1 MKTITITLSTNDVA
15 IIQRSL
21 LYTAMTFQNE
31 SNNPQNSSE
40 ARDSFVKTSKKVRDI
55 LNDIS
60 NQCEKQKEQE
70 DAE

>member
-1 MKTITITLSTNDVA
+1 MKTITLTLSTNDVA

-31 SNNPQNSSE
+31 SNNPQNSPE
-40 ARDSFVKTSKKVRDI
+40 ARYSFVKTSKKVRDI

-70 DAE
+70 DA

>member
-1 MKTITITLSTNDVA
+1 MKTIAITLSTNDVE

-21 LYTAMTFQNE
+21 LYTAMTLQNE
-31 SNNPQNSSE
+31 SHNPQNSPES
-40 ARDSFVKTSKKVRDI
+40 RDSFVKTSKKVRDI

>member
-1 MKTITITLSTNDVA
+1 MKTIAITLPTNDVA

-31 SNNPQNSSE
+31 SNNPQNSPE
-40 ARDSFVKTSKKVRDI
+40 ARDSFAKTSKKVRDI

-60 NQCEKQKEQE
+60 IQCEEQKEQQ
-70 DAE
+70 DT

>member
-1 MKTITITLSTNDVA
+1 MKTIMITLSTNDVA

-31 SNNPQNSSE
+31 SNNPQNSPE
-40 ARDSFVKTSKKVRDI
+40 ARDSSVKTSKKVRDI

-60 NQCEKQKEQE
+60 IQCEEQKEQE
-70 DAE
+70 DA

>member
-1 MKTITITLSTNDVA
+1 MKTIAITLSTNDVA

-31 SNNPQNSSE
+31 SNNPQNSPE
-40 ARDSFVKTSKKVRDI
+40 ARDSFVKSYKKVRDI
-55 LNDIS
+55 SNDIS
-60 NQCEKQKEQE
+60 IQCEEQKEQE

>member
-1 MKTITITLSTNDVA
+1 MKTIMLTLSTNDVA

-21 LYTAMTFQNE
+21 LYTRMSLQNA
-31 SNNPQNSSE
+31 SHATQNSPKVI
-40 ARDSFVKTSKKVRDI
+40 DSFVKTSEAIRDI
-55 LNDIS
+55 LGDIS

>member
-1 MKTITITLSTNDVA
+1 MKTIAITLSTIDVA

-31 SNNPQNSSE
+31 SNNPQNSPE

-55 LNDIS
+55 LEDIS
-60 NQCEKQKEQE
+60 NQFENQKEQE

>member
-15 IIQRSL
+15 IIERSL
-21 LYTAMTFQNE
+21 LHTTMVFQNE
-31 SNNPQNSSE
+31 SHNPQNSPE
-40 ARDSFVKTSKKVRDI
+40 ARDSFVKTYKKVLDI

-70 DAE
+70 DA

>member
-1 MKTITITLSTNDVA
+1 MKTITLTLSTNDVE

-21 LYTAMTFQNE
+21 LYTAMDLQNE
-31 SNNPQNSSE
+31 SHNPQNSPE
-40 ARDSFVKTSKKVRDI
+40 VRDSLVQKSGAIRGI

-60 NQCEKQKEQE
+60 NQLKEQEEQE